1 MNSAASAFTLSP
13 TITKQLPSPHIMSTA
28 APGERDQRADP
39 SYSAQ
44 VLEAIC
50 IEKEKILQLH
60 LHQRQRQ
67 QPPVEHLFETIPK
80 SQQAKTHKMLTLY
93 RDDTPGAY
101 IPQVS
106 GAVPTI
112 VDLKLPVIYRRDL
125 KVLMRQPEP
134 RRTANWIRMSFVA
147 DDNYI
152 ASSGVLYKA
161 YFEALT
167 PLKNELDR
175 KTPLTTPTTPLLSPS
190 DFSATLEK
198 QIEGYEP
205 YSWNGKSDAGQR
217 YITRGVRARAEALTF
232 RSTSRKRDLRQLE
245 YYKKKGDLVYPEGDP
260 NKRST
265 FSKKLAHDPLFMLPR
280 ETQSPLVNRMIAN
293 SAKYDGVL
301 HYDGKETE
309 DPGFP
314 GVSIEK
320 KNKKG
325 KERKKGSSTGWTQGA
340 TAPGQTD
347 AQYLASVEADWNA
360 MLKEQCNKL
369 KDKAT
374 TGDLNSTSWTQ
385 DEKLLP
391 QWSGSAVVGQISS
404 QLASFKIDRMS
415 VGGSGSIDSNVKE
428 QGDTQGK
435 ERGQGSSTSGTQ
447 ESKLLSPTLVSSV
460 PDRMSVVSFGSIDKN
475 AKEQG
480 GTQRDQKTTGERST
494 NVAMQRFA
502 ADIGWNPSSAEGA
515 PPQEGLFQSTA
526 LERVITR
533 TAEKKKPK
541 AGAGRV
547 SKKVD

>member
-1 MNSAASAFTLSP
+1 
-13 TITKQLPSPHIMSTA
+13 MSTA
-28 APGERDQRADP
+28 TPGERDQRADP

-44 VLEAIC
+44 VLEKVC
-50 IEKEKILQLH
+50 IEKAKILQQH

-67 QPPVEHLFETIPK
+67 HQPVEHSFETIPK

-101 IPQVS
+101 IPEVS

-125 KVLMRQPEP
+125 KLLMRFPEP
-134 RRTANWIRMSFVA
+134 RRTATWIRMSFVA

-175 KTPLTTPTTPLLSPS
+175 KTPLTTPTTLLLSPS

-232 RSTSRKRDLRQLE
+232 PSTNRKRDLRQLE

-265 FSKKLAHDPLFMLPR
+265 FSKLLAHDPLFMLPR
-280 ETQSPLVNRMIAN
+280 ETQSPLVDRMIAD
-293 SAKYDGVL
+293 SARYDGVL
-301 HYDGKETE
+301 YYDGKETE
-309 DPGFP
+309 DAGFP

-320 KNKKG
+320 KSKKG
-325 KERKKGSSTGWTQGA
+325 KERKKGSSTSWTQGA
-340 TAPGQTD
+340 MAPGQTD
-347 AQYLASVEADWNA
+347 AQYLASVKADWNA
-360 MLKEQCNKL
+360 VLEAQCNKL
-369 KDKAT
+369 RDKT
-374 TGDLNSTSWTQ
+374 
-385 DEKLLP
+385 
-391 QWSGSAVVGQISS
+391 
-404 QLASFKIDRMS
+404 
-415 VGGSGSIDSNVKE
+415 
-428 QGDTQGK
+428 
-435 ERGQGSSTSGTQ
+435 
-447 ESKLLSPTLVSSV
+447 
-460 PDRMSVVSFGSIDKN
+460 
-475 AKEQG
+475 
-480 GTQRDQKTTGERST
+480 TTGERST
-494 NVAMQRFA
+494 DVAIQRFA
-502 ADIGWNPSSAEGA
+502 ADVGWNPSSADGA
-515 PPQEGLFQSTA
+515 PLQDGLFQSTA

-533 TAEKKKPK
+533 TVEKKRPE

-547 SKKVD
+547 SKEAD